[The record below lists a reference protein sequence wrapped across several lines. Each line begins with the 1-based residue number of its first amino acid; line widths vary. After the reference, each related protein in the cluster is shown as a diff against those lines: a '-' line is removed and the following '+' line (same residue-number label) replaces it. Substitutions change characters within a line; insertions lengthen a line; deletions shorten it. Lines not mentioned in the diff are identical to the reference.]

1 MKNEILRWPIVNFWK
16 KLHMDMNIVQEIT
29 SYKKAE
35 VSSHSFFTQ
44 KGLSDFRLCLLE
56 QPLEVRTYFFSHLK
70 YKKES
75 N

>member
-1 MKNEILRWPIVNFWK
+1 
-16 KLHMDMNIVQEIT
+16 MNIVQEIT